1 MRQLIA
7 FEKKSIPKA
16 TFLTAAEAATIIH
29 AAATPGPAEVT
40 SMLKSTE
47 MTSMTNLTEPLL
59 VAGWFKLGDI
69 VDVTPD
75 DTGRVPQRGSLV
87 SINSQRIVLRVVG
100 ESGSSVLC
108 HFPRLGFGIGKAKVA
123 KM

>member
-1 MRQLIA
+1 MN
-7 FEKKSIPKA
+7 
-16 TFLTAAEAATIIH
+16 
-29 AAATPGPAEVT
+29 
-40 SMLKSTE
+40 
-47 MTSMTNLTEPLL
+47 NLNEPLL

-69 VDVTPD
+69 VEVTPD
-75 DTGRVPQRGSLV
+75 DTGRVPQRGTLV

-100 ESGSSVLC
+100 VDGGCVLC